1 MFSELRSSTFIHLL
15 WRSNSSRSALFSSPT
30 SAVGEG
36 GSYPNFNGRYLSQR
50 IYILSTYIY
59 MDHGNIKIG
68 SEWPKKIW
76 PGPNIP
82 IWFVCCWCVP
92 FNGEICVLTSGFSW
106 LFMPQYLQVLGLFR
120 SRNMHKVRVK
130 ARDAGARWQI
140 VRRGDGDK
148 LWSNLQIITELL
160 PQDTVTS
167 SPHIARWYT
176 PSLSTRVVRNM

>member
-15 WRSNSSRSALFSSPT
+15 WRSNSSRSTLFSSPS

-82 IWFVCCWCVP
+82 IWFVCCWCVT
-92 FNGEICVLTSGFSW
+92 FNEEICVLPTGFSGPS
-106 LFMPQYLQVLGLFR
+106 MPQYLPVFGLFH
-120 SRNMHKVRVK
+120 SHMHKLRLRVK
-130 ARDAGARWQI
+130 SRDA
-140 VRRGDGDK
+140 
-148 LWSNLQIITELL
+148 LL
-160 PQDTVTS
+160 PLPPYYGS
-167 SPHIARWYT
+167 MALWHYGR
-176 PSLSTRVVRNM
+176 L